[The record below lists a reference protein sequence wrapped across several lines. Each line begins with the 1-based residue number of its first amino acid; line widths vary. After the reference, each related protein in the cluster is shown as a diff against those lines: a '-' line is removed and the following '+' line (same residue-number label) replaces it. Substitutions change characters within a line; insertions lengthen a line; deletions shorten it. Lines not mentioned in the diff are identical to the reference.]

1 MIKIK
6 VERGKCMPN
15 LVEST
20 LVESLF
26 SSLQAEKL
34 VSIST
39 VDFETGGPNVSAVSW
54 IYASDESTI
63 QLAVTA
69 KSRIVQNI
77 ENNEHVVVTLY
88 ANESIYSI
96 HTTAFIKEK
105 ETDELPLKLALITL
119 KIIEVRDVMF
129 YGAKICVEPRF
140 EKTYDK
146 EAAKKLDQQVMKLLK
161 DIS

>member
-1 MIKIK
+1 
-6 VERGKCMPN
+6 MPN

-20 LVESLF
+20 LVESLL
-26 SSLQAEKL
+26 SALQEEQL

-54 IYASDESTI
+54 IYASDEATI
-63 QLAVTA
+63 HLAVTA

-77 ENNEHVVVTLY
+77 ENNNHVVVTLY
-88 ANESIYSI
+88 ANESVYSI
-96 HTTAFIKEK
+96 HTSANVQEK
-105 ETDELPLKLALITL
+105 EADQLPLKLALITL
-119 KIIEVRDVMF
+119 KIKEVRDVMF

-146 EAAKKLDQQVMKLLK
+146 EAAKKLDQQVMNLLK
-161 DIS
+161 NLS

>member
-1 MIKIK
+1 
-6 VERGKCMPN
+6 MPN

-20 LVESLF
+20 LVESLL
-26 SSLQAEKL
+26 SALQEEQL

-39 VDFETGGPNVSAVSW
+39 VDFETGGPNVSALSW
-54 IYASDESTI
+54 IYASDETTI
-63 QLAVTA
+63 HLAVTA

-77 ENNEHVVVTLY
+77 ENNNHVVVTLY
-88 ANESIYSI
+88 ANESVYSI
-96 HTTAFIKEK
+96 HTTATVQEK
-105 ETDELPLKLALITL
+105 ETDQLPLKLALITL
-119 KIIEVRDVMF
+119 KIKEVRDVMF

-161 DIS
+161 NLS

>member
-1 MIKIK
+1 
-6 VERGKCMPN
+6 MPN

-20 LVESLF
+20 LVESLL
-26 SSLQAEKL
+26 SALQEEQL

-39 VDFETGGPNVSAVSW
+39 VDFETGGPNVSALSW
-54 IYASDESTI
+54 IYASDETTI
-63 QLAVTA
+63 HLAVTA

-77 ENNEHVVVTLY
+77 ENNNLVVVTLY
-88 ANESIYSI
+88 GNESVYSI
-96 HTTAFIKEK
+96 HTTASVKEK
-105 ETDELPLKLALITL
+105 ETDQLPIKLALLTL
-119 KIIEVRDVMF
+119 KIKEVRDVMF

-161 DIS
+161 DLS